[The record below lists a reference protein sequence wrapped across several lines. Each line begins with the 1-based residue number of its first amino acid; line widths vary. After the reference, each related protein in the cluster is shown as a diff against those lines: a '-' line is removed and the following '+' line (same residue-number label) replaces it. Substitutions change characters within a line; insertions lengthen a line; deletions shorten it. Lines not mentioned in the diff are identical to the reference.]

1 MADLLAAYGSI
12 RIQPRREK
20 ERTKRHS
27 ANRQTPG
34 LPPSRAPSYLIIVR
48 SYSCGLLTQSLARSI
63 YTSKTAVERK
73 PAPLCSTNMMKPSCV
88 LLLSSLILVATL
100 AAAAA
105 SSSSPPYSVGKHPG
119 WLLVLGRKGRE
130 LGQSSGY
137 HYYQHQ
143 SKQPEVSSYSLSYI
157 SPRTCSTFIPL
168 SAHQRLNHEPE
179 GSIQQFGACLS
190 SVDLHIG
197 IGCIF
202 LWVQLTCSATCRQ
215 RT

>member
-1 MADLLAAYGSI
+1 
-12 RIQPRREK
+12 
-20 ERTKRHS
+20 
-27 ANRQTPG
+27 
-34 LPPSRAPSYLIIVR
+34 
-48 SYSCGLLTQSLARSI
+48 
-63 YTSKTAVERK
+63 
-73 PAPLCSTNMMKPSCV
+73 MMKPSCV
-88 LLLSSLILVATL
+88 LLLSSLLVATL
-100 AAAAA
+100 AAT

-179 GSIQQFGACLS
+179 GSIQHNVQTENLTQLSVHGVQLQGVAMEVKKPEEEATARRTADQSGDAETGLIYSADYS
-190 SVDLHIG
+190 SVAMHAASPP
-197 IGCIF
+197 
-202 LWVQLTCSATCRQ
+202 TAKPKHRHPTRP
-215 RT
+215 

>member
-1 MADLLAAYGSI
+1 MDLFAYSPVEKKKEPKG
-12 RIQPRREK
+12 IQQIAKLRGC
-20 ERTKRHS
+20 
-27 ANRQTPG
+27 Q
-34 LPPSRAPSYLIIVR
+34 LPNNCA
-48 SYSCGLLTQSLARSI
+48 LLFLWPTNAIARSLDI
-63 YTSKTAVERK
+63 LYIHTSKTAVERGRGK
-73 PAPLCSTNMMKPSCV
+73 EPAPLCSTNMMKLSCV
-88 LLLSSLILVATL
+88 LLVSSLLVATL
-100 AAAAA
+100 AAA

-137 HYYQHQ
+137 HYQHQ

-168 SAHQRLNHEPE
+168 SAHQRLKNHEPE
-179 GSIQQFGACLS
+179 GQAQSSSLVPACLQS
-190 SVDLHIG
+190 SHRD

-202 LWVQLTCSATCRQ
+202 LWVQLTCSATCTQ

>member
-1 MADLLAAYGSI
+1 M
-12 RIQPRREK
+12 
-20 ERTKRHS
+20 
-27 ANRQTPG
+27 
-34 LPPSRAPSYLIIVR
+34 R

-137 HYYQHQ
+137 HYQHQ

-168 SAHQRLNHEPE
+168 SAHQRLKNHEPE
-179 GSIQQFGACLS
+179 GQAQSSSLVPACLQS
-190 SVDLHIG
+190 
-197 IGCIF
+197 IF
-202 LWVQLTCSATCRQ
+202 T
-215 RT
+215 